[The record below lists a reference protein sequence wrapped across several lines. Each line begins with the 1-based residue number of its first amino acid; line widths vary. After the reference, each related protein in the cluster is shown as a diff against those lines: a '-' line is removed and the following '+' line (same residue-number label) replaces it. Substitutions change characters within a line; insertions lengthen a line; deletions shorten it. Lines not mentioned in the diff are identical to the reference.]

1 MLCCSSG
8 CVTAARKVEQAIRG
22 DREKPE
28 RRSERTAPLE
38 AADVRFDV
46 KPDHPRLFL
55 TGDWPAA
62 TDAVGTQWRDLLVH
76 RANDTIDK
84 PPIDYSGKKLLTR
97 SREAL
102 KRISLLSGV
111 YRFTGDRKYADAG
124 RRELL
129 NVCSFPD
136 WQPGD
141 FLATA
146 EMMNAVSIGY
156 DWLYD
161 TLSPAERRTVVNA
174 IVENGL
180 KPGLDAY
187 ASRGG
192 WTTARHNW
200 NLVCNGGVIV
210 GALAVASEEPA
221 TAKRTLGY
229 ALASIEEGIAS
240 YDEHGG
246 TVEGPMYQ
254 SYATRYLTFAAAAL
268 ETAANDVRLVIKAP
282 ARRDRDVKSGETA
295 PTFRSWMYAATY
307 RLAMTGPS
315 GKVANFGDGSEFLGN
330 TAWVLW
336 PAGELHD
343 DEANAFQAAADRDDP
358 SIFDLLWYRPTPR
371 DSVQSRHYS
380 SQPKAAAAFG
390 SAIVLRGDPADQS
403 SPFLALRTGSTADHH
418 SHLDLGNFVLDM
430 LGERFATDLGA
441 DNYDLPGYLGPRR
454 ADYLRSSTPG
464 HNTLSIGDASQP
476 GDAESKSS
484 LATDGKSATID
495 MTEAY
500 PGARSIV
507 RTVEVS
513 AGQATITDAIRV
525 KRDATFTWNLHTPAK
540 VTPTRGGAVL
550 DVNGKQI
557 SMSILEPRDAKLTI
571 EPDETQPPELAV
583 QGVTHVR
590 VKVNV
595 EDQGKIVIRFEPLA
609 ALKRERK

>member
-8 CVTAARKVEQAIRG
+8 CVTAARKVEQAMRG

-38 AADVRFDV
+38 AADLRFDV
-46 KPDHPRLFL
+46 KPDHPRLFV
-55 TGDWPAA
+55 TGDWPAP
-62 TDAVGTQWRDLLVH
+62 TDAIGTQWRDLLIH
-76 RANDTIDK
+76 RADDTIDK
-84 PPIDYSGKKLLTR
+84 PPIDYSAKKLLTR

-102 KRISLLSGV
+102 KRISLLGGV
-111 YRFTGDRKYADAG
+111 YRFTGDKKYAAAG

-129 NVCSFPD
+129 SVCSFPD

-161 TLSPAERRTVVNA
+161 TLSPADRRTVVNA

-229 ALASIEEGIAS
+229 ALASIREGLAA
-240 YDEHGG
+240 YDVNGG
-246 TVEGPMYQ
+246 TAEGPMYH
-254 SYATRYLTFAAAAL
+254 SYATRYATFAAAAMK
-268 ETAANDVRLVIKAP
+268 TATTGTSVLSMSQKKDWPYELNWTR
-282 ARRDRDVKSGETA
+282 
-295 PTFRSWMYAATY
+295 AADY
-307 RLAMTGPS
+307 RLAMTGPT
-315 GKVANFGDGSEFLGN
+315 GKSANFGDGAEILGN
-330 TAWVLW
+330 TAWMLW
-336 PAGELHD
+336 LASAQD
-343 DEANAFQAAADRDDP
+343 DTNYDASRYVAFESDVDRAEP
-358 SIFDLLWYRPTPR
+358 SVFDLLWYCSYVAHAPQRNPAR
-371 DSVQSRHYS
+371 E
-380 SQPKAAAAFG
+380 KAAPGSIAFG
-390 SAIVLRGDPADQS
+390 SAIVLRPSAEDPQA
-403 SPFLALRTGSTADHH
+403 PFLVLRTGSTADHH

-484 LATDGKSATID
+484 LAPDGKSAQID

-500 PGARSIV
+500 PGARSVV

-595 EDQGKIVIRFEPLA
+595 QDQTKIVIQFQPLA
-609 ALKRERK
+609 ALKRERKL